1 MRKSVKQFSYP
12 GLLNPALPKRAAPDS
27 IRTRFICFYFPC
39 KSFPYT
45 PKNLPIFAP
54 GKSKKRFYTVEKQ
67 HFDVVVVGGGC
78 VGLAAAYKINMRHP
92 NLKVALLEKEDRLA
106 AHQTGRNSGVIH
118 SGIYYKPG
126 SYKAK
131 NCVEGRRELVA
142 FAKEH
147 NIAHDICG
155 KIIVATHESELA
167 HMNKVYNNGLA
178 NGVEDIELIDAK
190 RLKEIEPHV
199 EGIAG
204 IWVGCTGI
212 IDFPAVTRKL
222 GELLEQKFSGS
233 KVFLNTEAKTF
244 VKTTAGTDIITNNGT
259 FSAKYIVTCGGL
271 QSDRIAKEEG
281 QKSKAAIV
289 GFRGDYYD
297 LTEKGRSK
305 VKNLIY
311 PVPNP
316 QFPFLGVHFTRMIH
330 GGVECGPN
338 AVFVFK
344 REGYS
349 KTAFSFRDTWQAF
362 TFGGTWK
369 FFGKHW
375 RFGLDEYRGAFSKA
389 FFLKRLRKLIPT
401 LESDDIVASRCGV
414 RAMAL
419 EPEGNMSDDF
429 IIEHS
434 GNAIHVLNAPS
445 PAATACLA
453 IGKAIEEM
461 ATEKF
466 GL

>member
-1 MRKSVKQFSYP
+1 VSAQNHS
-12 GLLNPALPKRAAPDS
+12 
-27 IRTRFICFYFPC
+27 
-39 KSFPYT
+39 
-45 PKNLPIFAP
+45 
-54 GKSKKRFYTVEKQ
+54 
-67 HFDVVVVGGGC
+67 FDVVVVGGGC
-78 VGLAAAYKINMRHP
+78 VGLAAAYKINSRYPHF
-92 NLKVALLEKEDRLA
+92 KVAVLEKEDHLSP
-106 AHQTGRNSGVIH
+106 HQTGHNSGVIH

-126 SYKAK
+126 SYKARL
-131 NCVEGRRELVA
+131 CVEGRRELVA

-147 NIAHDICG
+147 GIAHDICG

-167 HMNKVYNNGLA
+167 HMNKVFNNGKA

-190 RLKEIEPHV
+190 RIKEIEPFV

-212 IDFPAVTRKL
+212 IDFPGVTRKL
-222 GELLEQKFSGS
+222 GELLEQKFPGS
-233 KVFLNTEAKTF
+233 KVFTKTEAKDF
-244 VKTTAGTDIITNNGT
+244 VHHGATTDIITNNGT
-259 FSAKYIVTCGGL
+259 FAAKYIVTCAGL
-271 QSDRIAKEEG
+271 QSDRIAKKEG
-281 QKSKAAIV
+281 TKSDAAIV

-297 LTEKGRSK
+297 LTEKGMKK

-316 QFPFLGVHFTRMIH
+316 KYPFLGVHFTRMVH

-344 REGYS
+344 REGYGRTS
-349 KTAFSFRDTWQAF
+349 FSLRDTLSAFS
-362 TFGGTWK
+362 FGGTWK
-369 FFGKHW
+369 FFMKNLK
-375 RFGLDEYRGAFSKA
+375 FGLDEYRGAFSKRY
-389 FFLKRLRKLIPT
+389 FLKRLRTLIPS
-401 LESDDIVASRCGV
+401 LESDDIVSSRSGV

-419 EPEGNMSDDF
+419 SPEGNMIDDF
-429 IIEHS
+429 KIEHRN
-434 GNAIHVLNAPS
+434 NAIHVLNAPS

-466 GL
+466 NLK

>member
-1 MRKSVKQFSYP
+1 MSTGHS
-12 GLLNPALPKRAAPDS
+12 
-27 IRTRFICFYFPC
+27 
-39 KSFPYT
+39 
-45 PKNLPIFAP
+45 
-54 GKSKKRFYTVEKQ
+54 
-67 HFDVVVVGGGC
+67 FDVIVVGGGC
-78 VGLAAAYKINMRHP
+78 VGLAAAYKINVRHP
-92 NLKVALLEKEDRLA
+92 HLKVAVLEKEDHVSP
-106 AHQTGRNSGVIH
+106 HQTGHNSGVIH

-131 NCVEGRRELVA
+131 NCVEGRREIVA

-147 NIAHDICG
+147 KIAHDICG

-167 HMNKVYNNGLA
+167 HMNKVYNNGVA
-178 NGVEDIELIDAK
+178 NGVEDIALIDAK
-190 RLKEIEPHV
+190 RIKEIEPFV

-212 IDFPAVTRKL
+212 IDFPGVTKKL
-222 GELLEQKFSGS
+222 AELLEQQFSGS
-233 KVFLNTEAKTF
+233 KVFLSTEAKDF
-244 VKTTAGTDIITNNGT
+244 VHKEGSTDIVTNKGIFN
-259 FSAKYIVTCGGL
+259 AKYIVTCGGL
-271 QSDRIAKEEG
+271 QSDRLAKKEG
-281 QKSKAAIV
+281 TKSDAAIV

-297 LTEKGRSK
+297 LTEVGMKK
-305 VKNLIY
+305 VRNLVY

-316 QFPFLGVHFTRMIH
+316 KYPFLGVHFTRMVH

-344 REGYS
+344 REGYG
-349 KTAFSFRDTWQAF
+349 KTSFSFRDTASAL

-369 FFGKHW
+369 FFAKNMK
-375 RFGLDEYRGAFSKA
+375 FGLDEYRGAFSKRY
-389 FFLKRLRKLIPT
+389 FLKRLRTLIPS
-401 LESDDIVASRCGV
+401 LQSEDIVASRSGV

-419 EPEGNMSDDF
+419 SPEGNMIDDF
-429 IIEHS
+429 KIEFR

-466 GL
+466 ALGR

>member
-1 MRKSVKQFSYP
+1 MPEICAQAFPERGPVRKH
-12 GLLNPALPKRAAPDS
+12 
-27 IRTRFICFYFPC
+27 
-39 KSFPYT
+39 FPYFCAT
-45 PKNLPIFAP
+45 HSQI
-54 GKSKKRFYTVEKQ
+54 VDKQ
-67 HFDVVVVGGGC
+67 QFDVVVVGGGC
-78 VGLAAAYKINMRHP
+78 VGLAAAYKINSRHP
-92 NLKVALLEKEDRLA
+92 HLKIAVLEKEDHLA
-106 AHQTGRNSGVIH
+106 PHQTGRNSGVIH

-147 NIAHDICG
+147 KIAHDICG
-155 KIIVATHESELA
+155 KIIVATKESELA
-167 HMNKVYNNGLA
+167 HMNKVFNNGKA

-190 RLKEIEPHV
+190 RLKEIEPYV

-212 IDFPAVTRKL
+212 IDFPHVTRVL
-222 GELLEQKFSGS
+222 GELLEQKFTGS
-233 KVFLNTEAKTF
+233 KVFLSTEAKDF
-244 VKTTAGTDIITNNGT
+244 VHHSGSTDIITNRGT
-259 FSAKYIVTCGGL
+259 FNARYIVTCAGL
-271 QSDRIAKEEG
+271 QSDRISKKEG
-281 QKSKAAIV
+281 QKSDAAIV

-297 LTEKGRSK
+297 LTEKGMSK
-305 VKNLIY
+305 VRNLIY

-316 QFPFLGVHFTRMIH
+316 KYPFLGVHFTRMIH

-344 REGYS
+344 REGYN
-349 KTAFSFRDTWQAF
+349 KTSFSFRDTAQAF
-362 TFGGTWK
+362 GFGGTWK
-369 FFGKHW
+369 FFGKNMK
-375 RFGLDEYRGAFSKA
+375 FGWDEYRGAFSKA
-389 FFLKRLRKLIPT
+389 FFLKRLRTLIPT
-401 LESDDIVASRCGV
+401 LQGDDIIASRSGV

-419 EPEGNMSDDF
+419 SPQGNMIDDF
-429 IIEHS
+429 KIEYH

-466 GL
+466 NLK

>member
-1 MRKSVKQFSYP
+1 MNNNSQ
-12 GLLNPALPKRAAPDS
+12 
-27 IRTRFICFYFPC
+27 
-39 KSFPYT
+39 SFD
-45 PKNLPIFAP
+45 II
-54 GKSKKRFYTVEKQ
+54 
-67 HFDVVVVGGGC
+67 VVGGGI
-78 VGLAAAYKINMRHP
+78 VGLAAAYKINTRHP
-92 NLKVALLEKEDRLA
+92 HLKVAVLEKEDRLSP
-106 AHQTGRNSGVIH
+106 HQTGHNSGVIH

-131 NCVEGRRELVA
+131 NCVDGRRELVA
-142 FAKEH
+142 FAKE
-147 NIAHDICG
+147 NKIAHDICG
-155 KIIVATHESELA
+155 KIIVATQESELA
-167 HMNKVYNNGLA
+167 HMNKVFNNGKA
-178 NGVEDIELIDAK
+178 NGVEDIELIDSK
-190 RLKEIEPHV
+190 RIKEIEPFV

-212 IDFPAVTRKL
+212 IDFPGVTVKL
-222 GELLEQKFSGS
+222 GELLEQKFPGS
-233 KVFLNTEAKTF
+233 KVFTSTEAKDF
-244 VKTTAGTDIITNNGT
+244 VHKNESTDIITNRGT
-259 FSAKYIVTCGGL
+259 FTARYIVTCAGL
-271 QSDRIAKEEG
+271 QSDRIAKKEG
-281 QKSKAAIV
+281 TKSDAAIV

-297 LTEKGRSK
+297 LTEVGMKK

-316 QFPFLGVHFTRMIH
+316 KYPFLGVHFTRMVH

-344 REGYS
+344 REGYG
-349 KTAFSFRDTWQAF
+349 KTSFSFKDTAEAL

-369 FFGKHW
+369 FFGKNMK
-375 RFGLDEYRGAFSKA
+375 FGLDEYRGAFSKSY
-389 FFLKRLRKLIPT
+389 FLKRLRTLIPS
-401 LESDDIVASRCGV
+401 LQSEDIVASRSGV

-419 EPEGNMSDDF
+419 SPEGNMIDDF
-429 IIEHS
+429 KIEHR

-466 GL
+466 GLVK

>member
-1 MRKSVKQFSYP
+1 MDKH
-12 GLLNPALPKRAAPDS
+12 
-27 IRTRFICFYFPC
+27 
-39 KSFPYT
+39 SFD
-45 PKNLPIFAP
+45 I
-54 GKSKKRFYTVEKQ
+54 
-67 HFDVVVVGGGC
+67 VVVGGGC
-78 VGLAAAYKINMRHP
+78 VGLAAAYKINLRYP
-92 NLKVALLEKEDRLA
+92 NLKVAVLEKEEHLSP
-106 AHQTGRNSGVIH
+106 HQTGHNSGVIH

-147 NIAHDICG
+147 KIAHDICG

-167 HMNKVYNNGLA
+167 HMNKVFNNGVA
-178 NGVEDIELIDAK
+178 NGVEDIELIDSK
-190 RLKEIEPHV
+190 RIKEIEPYV

-204 IWVGCTGI
+204 IRVGCTGI
-212 IDFPAVTRKL
+212 IDFPGVTEKL
-222 GELLEQKFSGS
+222 GELLEQKFPGS
-233 KVFLNTEAKTF
+233 KIFLSTEAKAFDHHGET
-244 VKTTAGTDIITNNGT
+244 TDIITNKGIFT
-259 FSAKYIVTCGGL
+259 ARYIVTCAGL
-271 QSDRIAKEEG
+271 QSDRIAKKEG
-281 QKSKAAIV
+281 TKSDAAIV

-297 LTEKGRSK
+297 LTEKGMSK
-305 VKNLIY
+305 VRNLVY

-316 QFPFLGVHFTRMIH
+316 KYPFLGVHFTRMIH

-344 REGYS
+344 REGYG
-349 KTAFSFRDTWQAF
+349 KTSFSFRDTAAAF
-362 TFGGTWK
+362 GFGGTWK
-369 FFGKHW
+369 FFAKNLK
-375 RFGLDEYRGAFSKA
+375 FGLDEYRGAFSKRY
-389 FFLKRLRKLIPT
+389 FLKRLRTLMPA
-401 LESDDIVASRCGV
+401 LESDDIVASRSGV

-419 EPEGNMSDDF
+419 SPQGNMIDDF
-429 IIEHS
+429 KIEHK

-466 GL
+466 GLK

>member
-1 MRKSVKQFSYP
+1 VSTGHS
-12 GLLNPALPKRAAPDS
+12 
-27 IRTRFICFYFPC
+27 
-39 KSFPYT
+39 
-45 PKNLPIFAP
+45 
-54 GKSKKRFYTVEKQ
+54 
-67 HFDVVVVGGGC
+67 FDVIVVGGGC
-78 VGLAAAYKINMRHP
+78 VGLAAAYKINVRHP
-92 NLKVALLEKEDRLA
+92 HLKVAVLEKEDHVSP
-106 AHQTGRNSGVIH
+106 HQTGHNSGVIH

-131 NCVEGRRELVA
+131 NCVEGRREIVA

-147 NIAHDICG
+147 KIAHDICG

-167 HMNKVYNNGLA
+167 HMNKVYNNGVA
-178 NGVEDIELIDAK
+178 NGVEDIALIDAK
-190 RLKEIEPHV
+190 RIKEIEPFV

-212 IDFPAVTRKL
+212 IDFPGVTKKL
-222 GELLEQKFSGS
+222 AELLEQQFSGS
-233 KVFLNTEAKTF
+233 KVFLSTEAKDF
-244 VKTTAGTDIITNNGT
+244 VHKEGSTDIVTNKGIFN
-259 FSAKYIVTCGGL
+259 AKYIVTCGGL
-271 QSDRIAKEEG
+271 QSDRLAKKEG
-281 QKSKAAIV
+281 TKSDAAIV

-297 LTEKGRSK
+297 LTEVGMKK
-305 VKNLIY
+305 VRNLVY

-316 QFPFLGVHFTRMIH
+316 KYPFLGVHFTRMVH

-344 REGYS
+344 REGYG
-349 KTAFSFRDTWQAF
+349 KTSFSFRDTASAL

-369 FFGKHW
+369 FFAKNMK
-375 RFGLDEYRGAFSKA
+375 FGLDEYRGAFSKRY
-389 FFLKRLRKLIPT
+389 FLKRLRTLIPS
-401 LESDDIVASRCGV
+401 LQSEDIVASRSGV

-419 EPEGNMSDDF
+419 SPEGNMIDDF
-429 IIEHS
+429 KIEFR

-466 GL
+466 ALGR